1 MLTISLKQLSP
12 DFLNAVDKLEQTNQK
27 MLFMEI
33 SGKKFVLLKQ
43 DDFSEYLLKNTENQ
57 KVLPLEEKKTLA
69 QELCGSWAGDESLKP
84 IFDEIE
90 IRRHTGIP
98 REVKFDEA
106 S

>member
-1 MLTISLKQLSP
+1 MLTISLKQITP

-27 MLFMEI
+27 MVLMEI
-33 SGKKFVLLKQ
+33 RGKKFVLLKHE
-43 DDFSEYLLKNTENQ
+43 DFSEYLLRDTE
-57 KVLPLEEKKTLA
+57 KPKALPLEEKRTLT
-69 QELCGSWAGDESLKP
+69 QKLCGSWAGDESLKP